1 MNKKQ
6 IDMIFKVLLDTNDD
20 ENPFKYTIARVN
32 KCGRYNLRGA
42 EKEDIEAYSMLLIA
56 EYLNTVSIDYWNDLT
71 DEQKEKDIIVYCNI
85 KFDKMSRTEG
95 INNNIICMYNKD
107 IKKYEYRNMNNFN
120 IDDLELSADN
130 NNESQSTLTQ
140 YIFDNYINNSYLT
153 KYQLKYIDTVVNN
166 YIDTSGNV
174 RDIKTNEI
182 LYTKQASYKHKKCIE
197 KRLIPLIDNDP
208 NIHLNNNDRWV
219 LK

>member
-1 MNKKQ
+1 
-6 IDMIFKVLLDTNDD
+6 
-20 ENPFKYTIARVN
+20 
-32 KCGRYNLRGA
+32 
-42 EKEDIEAYSMLLIA
+42 
-56 EYLNTVSIDYWNDLT
+56 
-71 DEQKEKDIIVYCNI
+71 
-85 KFDKMSRTEG
+85 
-95 INNNIICMYNKD
+95 MYNKD

-130 NNESQSTLTQ
+130 NNESSSTLTQ

-153 KYQLKYIDTVVNN
+153 KYQLRYIDTVVNN

-174 RDIKTNEI
+174 RDIRTNEI

-197 KRLIPLIDNDP
+197 KRLMPLIDNDP